1 MVFKNYRLGFLLIL
15 CSSLYVQAK
24 NGTAR
29 GVGSGIMYPAPHLAT
44 VVNPAVAGEAPP
56 GTLYGLYRAQEEL
69 PYGSLT
75 LGMKTLGLSAAYRQE
90 GTQSNKQDIYEG
102 AVGLRSDFIMVGGTY
117 RSTGGNSDDGDV
129 SIMFDLSNF
138 RAGVVARSISNG
150 ANRLDF
156 GVALR
161 TSDNLY
167 LELDIKKD
175 KPYDQKDYL
184 ADASFVVDVTNWSLG
199 VGYDTNYSNAKLQK
213 GHVHAGMSL
222 MLSDNLY
229 IDAHY
234 RLQTQEWSAD
244 NWNGGLRMI
253 W

>member
-1 MVFKNYRLGFLLIL
+1 MKIVFVCARYYPSIGGVERHVEEISERLRAKEHEVIIVSEDEAHPFGKPGF
-15 CSSLYVQAK
+15 
-24 NGTAR
+24 
-29 GVGSGIMYPAPHLAT
+29 
-44 VVNPAVAGEAPP
+44 
-56 GTLYGLYRAQEEL
+56 
-69 PYGSLT
+69 
-75 LGMKTLGLSAAYRQE
+75 MKKFRIWFYMIRHIPLFLS
-90 GTQSNKQDIYEG
+90 
-102 AVGLRSDFIMVGGTY
+102 
-117 RSTGGNSDDGDV
+117 
-129 SIMFDLSNF
+129 
-138 RAGVVARSISNG
+138 
-150 ANRLDF
+150 
-156 GVALR
+156 
-161 TSDNLY
+161 
-167 LELDIKKD
+167 
-175 KPYDQKDYL
+175 